1 MKIREKFQILSKN
14 RVTIFRAIFL
24 GGERK
29 TLPQTFLARRR
40 RIFFGVYCPQKTKQK
55 QKKIVKGYGACAQ
68 INKKNIVKI
77 LFAFSFFQIPADMF
91 FENPFLQIF

>member
-1 MKIREKFQILSKN
+1 ME
-14 RVTIFRAIFL
+14 
-24 GGERK
+24 
-29 TLPQTFLARRR
+29 
-40 RIFFGVYCPQKTKQK
+40 
-55 QKKIVKGYGACAQ
+55 ACAQ